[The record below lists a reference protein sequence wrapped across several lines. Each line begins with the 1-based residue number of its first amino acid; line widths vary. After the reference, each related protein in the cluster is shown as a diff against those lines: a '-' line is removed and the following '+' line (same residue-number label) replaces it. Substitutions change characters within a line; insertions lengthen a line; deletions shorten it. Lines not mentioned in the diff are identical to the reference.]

1 MKKAVKILR
10 KMEQQRK
17 KDPYNMSSA
26 HHQCSVF
33 RAYPLADLFRNY
45 LKLHEPTAE
54 VIELMIQAA
63 DYGRLELVHHTRDN
77 NLKRSA
83 IHATTNRQ
91 KRQIKLDI
99 AKNHADF
106 ENWIERARHFEN

>member
-1 MKKAVKILR
+1 
-10 KMEQQRK
+10 
-17 KDPYNMSSA
+17 MSSA

-77 NLKRSA
+77 NLKQSA